1 MTRIGRNKCHLGLL
15 LIQQLLCIPFPCI
28 VSSANSGWKRLVS
41 QSFYFISYFY
51 TVSWV
56 EIHVH
61 TVVQRKKG
69 TRIKLIIIIHISV
82 DANWATSSTTESGLI
97 QKIAV
102 ILKDFSRTFKEKWN
116 SRTPLKFKDF
126 SRLCKPC
133 IVSVQFITNHC
144 SDMLSAKI
152 VWKRSPLDLFIATND
167 SGLPQSRS
175 TSAVF
180 YVYFLG
186 FSSFIPE
193 KKFKMQRI
201 AFFSMQVSLHG
212 IFSAIN
218 TSVNI
223 FANFQIGYGNDT
235 FERSSVFAVETLA

>member
-102 ILKDFSRTFKEKWN
+102 ILKDFSRTTSDFQALPTRNVNHRFVHKCKLPLQAK
-116 SRTPLKFKDF
+116 RT
-126 SRLCKPC
+126 SRLE
-133 IVSVQFITNHC
+133 
-144 SDMLSAKI
+144 
-152 VWKRSPLDLFIATND
+152 LFA
-167 SGLPQSRS
+167 P
-175 TSAVF
+175 
-180 YVYFLG
+180 
-186 FSSFIPE
+186 P
-193 KKFKMQRI
+193 
-201 AFFSMQVSLHG
+201 VSLY
-212 IFSAIN
+212 FSVHL
-218 TSVNI
+218 S
-223 FANFQIGYGNDT
+223 
-235 FERSSVFAVETLA
+235 

>member
-1 MTRIGRNKCHLGLL
+1 MHKTQNTLCKSPITSLGYDLYSVL
-15 LIQQLLCIPFPCI
+15 DNQKAL
-28 VSSANSGWKRLVS
+28 K
-41 QSFYFISYFY
+41 
-51 TVSWV
+51 TVSRPL
-56 EIHVH
+56 HSKLKKF
-61 TVVQRKKG
+61 QR
-69 TRIKLIIIIHISV
+69 LF
-82 DANWATSSTTESGLI
+82 
-97 QKIAV
+97 
-102 ILKDFSRTFKEKWN
+102 KDLHRNLRAFKEKWN